1 MKKIYRNLLLASSAI
16 ASITLPMVSSSCNNK
31 NKTEQN
37 EIIKS
42 IEAYRNVCQLYV
54 NQANKYFTQVIID
67 TKNDNFLAPIADKFY
82 GELSLS
88 SPNGKLDNLFYNYY
102 NDIKNVNNFANQ
114 MQQTFQA
121 ILTKV
126 TNVDMEK
133 PIDFYRSV
141 LENHK
146 SIGDMYNNFIQTY
159 IDILGQAEKVNPTK
173 AKEYQDKFVKGLDD
187 ATKVFEFSIV
197 PVVLLQL
204 EIKNYGMHDML
215 SNLNKASKNSD
226 EELRNLIKSSDEWI
240 NKWLNYVN
248 GYKLQNIISN
258 NLNISDVITELH
270 NDFENN
276 VAKLFYTKF
285 MIKVLQQRQPEKVLD
300 DQFNANPVYIKFSN
314 SAHDT
319 NKIIT
324 VNEILKQETITKN
337 EKASQAIKN
346 LEQNY
351 SNHGK
356 TLNPSYDINN
366 FTNGLYTNIKLAY
379 LANSQKEEAGGFAA
393 TLYNRDSTTKK
404 FSSQSDTPRGLAQKF
419 DKSSVNHVIKFNIP
433 VNVAA
438 AMGLILSPMQNSPEV
453 QKFFKETNGY
463 LPFGIRGL
471 NSVKNYLIGQDL
483 LVFDSLYAGLE
494 GNRSIINQW
503 DQLIFENY
511 NFVLVNKDAA
521 LNVEAYIGIN
531 DDLYNKFFNNKS
543 KEQLTSLIKDKQ
555 ELENKQIVLED
566 KYLPWVKN
574 FLIPKYQIN
583 SNMTSDQYYKDKLAQ
598 ILTNKDGKNYITV
611 DKWMQ
616 ALSNILDYLAAAPNK
631 DQSEST
637 IQNAV
642 KELNDQKDSLTKKY
656 EEQVKEINDEKA
668 KQQAI
673 VDGKDSTDDA
683 KNNAKQA
690 IQQLNLALD
699 TAKNNYNKNI
709 EALNSQIADAKVTI
723 QEWIQKAQEHGLE
736 INQYSDIEV
745 IKNKVTSI
753 LNTVKEPI
761 NQIQQQ
767 IDKLTDTELLT
778 ILFRLQSNN

>member
-16 ASITLPMVSSSCNNK
+16 ASITLPMVSSSCNHK

-159 IDILGQAEKVNPTK
+159 SAILGQAEKVNPTK
-173 AKEYQDKFVKGLDD
+173 AKEYQDKFVKDLDG
-187 ATKVFEFSIV
+187 AKKVFEFSIV

-314 SAHDT
+314 STHDS
-319 NKIIT
+319 NKITT

-438 AMGLILSPMQNSPEV
+438 AMGLILSPMQNSQEV
-453 QKFFKETNGY
+453 QNFFKETNGY

-471 NSVKNYLIGQDL
+471 NSVNNYLIGQNL
-483 LVFDSLYAGLE
+483 LVFNSLYAGLE
-494 GNRSIINQW
+494 GNRSVINQW

-511 NFVLVNKDAA
+511 NFVLVNKDTA

-531 DDLYNKFFNNKS
+531 DDLYNKFFKIPGLV
-543 KEQLTSLIKDKQ
+543 KTRK

-574 FLIPKYQIN
+574 FLIPKYQPSDGMN
-583 SNMTSDQYYKDKLAQ
+583 STNYYNSKLAQ
-598 ILTNKDGKNYITV
+598 IITIKDGNNYITV

-616 ALSNILDYLAAAPNK
+616 ALNNILDYLDAAPSE
-631 DQSEST
+631 DQSQKT
-637 IQNAV
+637 IQDAIKKLEAEKDSITND
-642 KELNDQKDSLTKKY
+642 KDYNDQIKQINEEKTKQ
-656 EEQVKEINDEKA
+656 E
-668 KQQAI
+668 AI
-673 VDGKDSTDDA
+673 IASTDSSNEA
-683 KNNAKQA
+683 KENAKKVLE
-690 IQQLNLALD
+690 QLKSALN
-699 TAKNNYNKNI
+699 TAKNRYDKNI
-709 EALNSQIADAKVTI
+709 KALDSQIADAKVTI
-723 QEWIQKAQEHGLE
+723 QEWINTAKEHGLS
-736 INQYSDIEV
+736 INQYSDIALV
-745 IKNKVTSI
+745 KSQVTSI
-753 LNTVKEPI
+753 LNKIKAPI
-761 NQIQQQ
+761 DKVQSQIQSEN
-767 IDKLTDTELLT
+767 DKLEDTGLLT
-778 ILFRLQSNN
+778 ILFKLQNNN